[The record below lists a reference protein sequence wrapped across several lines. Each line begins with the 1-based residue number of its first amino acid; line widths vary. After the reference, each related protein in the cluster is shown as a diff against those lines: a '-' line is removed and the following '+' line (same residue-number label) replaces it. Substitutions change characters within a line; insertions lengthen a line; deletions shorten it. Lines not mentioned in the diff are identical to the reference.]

1 MKPQTVQGSSQGS
14 ETNLAMTAVQQEPA
28 VKPPPLAVH
37 KLSSAASDGW
47 QASLATSWKEPSAS
61 LSQLCLH
68 LHWGLGLVAG
78 ALMARQVA
86 GRLRRASL
94 GSPVSRGI
102 PSFGLF
108 PKARDE
114 SMLKD
119 SREPATSIGG
129 SHEGTGRGPHHSGG
143 HKG

>member
-1 MKPQTVQGSSQGS
+1 MKGALLSF
-14 ETNLAMTAVQQEPA
+14 AVAA
-28 VKPPPLAVH
+28 V
-37 KLSSAASDGW
+37 ASVFN
-47 QASLATSWKEPSAS
+47 
-61 LSQLCLH
+61 
-68 LHWGLGLVAG
+68 WGLGLVAG

-86 GRLRRASL
+86 GRLRRAGL
-94 GSPVSRGI
+94 GSSVSRGI

-129 SHEGTGRGPHHSGG
+129 RHEGTGRGPHHSGR